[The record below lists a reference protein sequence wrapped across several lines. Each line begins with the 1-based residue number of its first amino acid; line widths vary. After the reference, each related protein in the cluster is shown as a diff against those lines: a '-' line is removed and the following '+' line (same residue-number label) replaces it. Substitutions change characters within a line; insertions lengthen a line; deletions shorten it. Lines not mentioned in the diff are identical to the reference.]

1 MKRDRRLFATSAL
14 GLLLVLPYPGLSAAS
29 DLQPFA
35 SGSQMMTGTVLLAQN
50 DQSPDE
56 NRKKHH
62 GHGGEQEGGGQAP
75 RAVPGHEAQQGGHG
89 QGEGQEQGRR
99 RGRQGGEQNQAER
112 PHVPASAPNAPEGGE
127 QRHGQRHTEPQNAQA
142 PAPGASEGGQ
152 ERHKRRRLE
161 QPGAAA
167 AANGS
172 EAGQEQRKQH
182 KNQAAPQPQQSEAQQ
197 PSTQQG
203 GETPRERRKHKRGG
217 EGTGQPEAQKP
228 EGGSAS
234 QQAPAQSNQGSSAGQ
249 AQRSTEQ
256 SSPSSQEERR
266 RHGRRNGAAQGEA
279 QSTQGESHK
288 LAPQNANPAPA
299 QNGAAARQQ
308 QNQPAENSRQ
318 QGAQTGQQQTQGGNG
333 GPQLPEQNGMQQ
345 PRPNFHEN
353 GHRRNGQEQK
363 EQAQGGRPKNA
374 APVFDSQKRP
384 FGHGNHGQAGNQP
397 SPNESSQGAAQFGPA
412 PKSDQAAQSEVK
424 HGKIESIDSVKGKRV
439 QRDQLRPFQRPKGA
453 DVVKETDNRVIIQ
466 LGNQMIVR
474 NHDQRITHG
483 ARDVY
488 YEDLPHDRRRETV
501 FRPDGSR
508 VITIRNE
515 YGDVIRRSRIMPD
528 GRELVLVYVDD
539 RDLERDRDDGW
550 RDPGADLPPMRLTVP
565 EDDYILDASEI
576 HDPDRYYEFLDQ
588 PPVERVPRLYTIGE
602 VKRSAR
608 IRDMVPRID
617 LDTINFDF
625 GSASISESEVSK
637 LQAVADA
644 IQRILKRN
652 PAETFLIEGHTDAV
666 GSAQSNLILS
676 DERAEAVA
684 TALTKSF
691 DIPPEN
697 LTTQGYGEE
706 YLKVDTDGPNRENR
720 RVTIRRIT
728 PLIAPV
734 ASNQ

>member
-14 GLLLVLPYPGLSAAS
+14 GLLLVLPYPGLSLAS
-29 DLQPFA
+29 DLQPF
-35 SGSQMMTGTVLLAQN
+35 SNGSQTMAGVVLLAQN

-56 NRKKHH
+56 NRKKHR

-75 RAVPGHEAQQGGHG
+75 RAAPGHESQQGGHG
-89 QGEGQEQGRR
+89 QGGGEEQGRPH
-99 RGRQGGEQNQAER
+99 GRQGGEQHQAEQPR
-112 PHVPASAPNAPEGGE
+112 APIA
-127 QRHGQRHTEPQNAQA
+127 
-142 PAPGASEGGQ
+142 APGAPEGGQ
-152 ERHKRRRLE
+152 ERHKRRQAE
-161 QPGAAA
+161 QPGAPAPNA
-167 AANGS
+167 S
-172 EAGQEQRKQH
+172 TAGEERQKQH
-182 KNQAAPQPQQSEAQQ
+182 QNRMVPQPRQSETQQ
-197 PSTQQG
+197 PSAQQG
-203 GETPRERRKHKRGG
+203 GETPHERQKHKRGG
-217 EGTGQPEAQKP
+217 EGNGPMQAQKP
-228 EGGSAS
+228 ENGSPRPQPS
-234 QQAPAQSNQGSSAGQ
+234 GQANQGSPAGQ
-249 AQRSTEQ
+249 AQGSPSQ
-256 SSPSSQEERR
+256 SSASGSSSSQEERR
-266 RHGRRNGAAQGEA
+266 RHGRGNAGANGQP
-279 QSTQGESHK
+279 QPTQGT
-288 LAPQNANPAPA
+288 NPAQPA
-299 QNGAAARQQ
+299 QTGAAARQQ
-308 QNQPAENSRQ
+308 QNQPAENGKSRGGQ
-318 QGAQTGQQQTQGGNG
+318 AGQQQTQGGNAG
-333 GPQLPEQNGMQQ
+333 GPQLPEQNGLQQ
-345 PRPNFHEN
+345 PRPNFHEKAR
-353 GHRRNGQEQK
+353 GHNGQEQNG
-363 EQAQGGRPKNA
+363 QAQGGRPQNA

-384 FGHGNHGQAGNQP
+384 FGHGNGDHHGQAGNQP
-397 SPNESSQGAAQFGPA
+397 APNASSQGAVQFGPA
-412 PKSDQAAQSEVK
+412 PKSDQAAQSDVR
-424 HGKIESIDSVKGKRV
+424 HGKIQSIDTIKGRRV
-439 QRDQLRPFQRPKGA
+439 DRDQLTPFQRPKGA
-453 DVVKETDNRVIIQ
+453 DVVKQIGSRVLIQ
-466 LGNQMIVR
+466 VGTQVIVQDR
-474 NHDQRITHG
+474 DRDQRIAHG
-483 ARDVY
+483 ARNVY
-488 YEDLPHDRRRETV
+488 YEDLPEDRTRETIL
-501 FRPDGSR
+501 RPDGSR

-528 GRELVLVYVDD
+528 GRELILVYVDN
-539 RDLERDRDDGW
+539 RDIERDRDDYW

-576 HDPDRYYEFLDQ
+576 RDPDRYYEFLDQ

-608 IRDMVPRID
+608 IRDMIPRID

-684 TALTKSF
+684 TALTNSF

-706 YLKVDTDGPNRENR
+706 FLKVDTNGPNRENR